1 VEKIIIKNDEINF
14 EEIEAK
20 VKRKILS
27 RGGSMMAVE
36 VHFKKGGIGKKH
48 NHSQHEQIS
57 YILKGEFEVEV
68 GEEKKILSKGDSFYA
83 GENVEHGVRA
93 LKDSV
98 ILDVFTPQREDFLGN
113 LRGE

>member
-1 VEKIIIKNDEINF
+1 VEKIIIKNEEINF